1 MAKVI
6 EHTDVTK
13 IAKALIA
20 NVDSVWVLV
29 CGDYKIGIKTAIL
42 AKVRALGIESESQLY
57 RNIEYSICDADEM
70 KNRNIRYSHELLVCP
85 LDGLIKDTVNNSN
98 CSFICVG
105 TIEG

>member
-29 CGDYKIGIKTAIL
+29 CGDYKAGIKNAIL
-42 AKVRALGIESESQLY
+42 MKVRELGIESESQLY
-57 RNIEYSICDADEM
+57 RNIEYSICDANEM
-70 KNRNIRYSHELLVCP
+70 KTRNIRYSHDLLVCP
-85 LDGLIKDTVNNSN
+85 LDGLIKDAINNSN

-105 TIEG
+105 AIED